1 VECASEPILRQAVVQ
16 FLEQNVFKGR
26 TILQSAA
33 SNPDLGALY
42 GLLFERFVH
51 HVVASVSTSSPY
63 RSLENE
69 IGLGSLELPCMP
81 CHLFRSIDE
90 IKMNCYNQP
99 IVSNFEGIDSLVP
112 SLGIVSKRQRRRNMS

>member
-1 VECASEPILRQAVVQ
+1 MSAPISRWFPRRTRKETGDSYIWQKQGFKVEWASEPILCQAVVQ

-42 GLLFERFVH
+42 GLLFERFLH
-51 HVVASVSTSSPY
+51 RVVTSVSTSSPY

-69 IGLGSLELPCMP
+69 IGLGSLEL
-81 CHLFRSIDE
+81 
-90 IKMNCYNQP
+90 
-99 IVSNFEGIDSLVP
+99 
-112 SLGIVSKRQRRRNMS
+112 